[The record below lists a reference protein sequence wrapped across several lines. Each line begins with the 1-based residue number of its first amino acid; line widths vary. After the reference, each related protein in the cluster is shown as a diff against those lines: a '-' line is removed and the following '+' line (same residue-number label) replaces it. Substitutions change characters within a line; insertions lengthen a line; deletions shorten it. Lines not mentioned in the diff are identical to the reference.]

1 MKDLYLAA
9 TATQVC
15 RFYYEL
21 AYGRLVNAKRSAEML
36 LVLSSPGLYDK
47 FVPVLKQSVPPNRI
61 FRKNGNYRTTHCD
74 SVLVWGEGWRRYIL
88 VGLVEDAGGE
98 QILREL
104 VPVAE
109 RVLQQARDKNPPTSR
124 YAY

>member
-1 MKDLYLAA
+1 M
-9 TATQVC
+9 
-15 RFYYEL
+15 EL
-21 AYGRLVNAKRSAEML
+21 SG
-36 LVLSSPGLYDK
+36 
-47 FVPVLKQSVPPNRI
+47 
-61 FRKNGNYRTTHCD
+61 TTHCD

-109 RVLQQARDKNPPTSR
+109 RVLQQSREKNPPTSR